1 MRFGQFCLKAFEL
14 FTLCHVATDPLG
26 MGTYIYSTYSIHK
39 LGWQIVRNK
48 VNLKSLLNKE
58 LTFGIV
64 WKFSWQFSGKWILS
78 CYPLFFAFPLAE
90 PITGRTCLL
99 SYEWIM
105 KYQDMVLLFDA
116 NIWSSVS
123 SWNLDWSC
131 FCMLLILH
139 LSLLINDSFGR
150 VCLHKFQTDGET
162 TNHSDDP
169 LFARAGLER
178 VRRKLPFSFDCY
190 NVYNSFQKC
199 LIWVRWTA
207 VERVRRYVAN
217 ICLKIILVVDF
228 SSMYRLLAGVDLIK
242 N

>member
-1 MRFGQFCLKAFEL
+1 MRYGQFCLKAFEL
-14 FTLCHVATDPLG
+14 FTLCHTATDPLG

-48 VNLKSLLNKE
+48 LNLKSLLNKE

-64 WKFSWQFSGKWILS
+64 WKFSWPFSGKWILS

-131 FCMLLILH
+131 FNFCMLLVLH
-139 LSLLINDSFGR
+139 LSFLWARLFTQVSDRRRDNEPFWWSSICSRGLGESKEEVAFLFWLL
-150 VCLHKFQTDGET
+150 
-162 TNHSDDP
+162 
-169 LFARAGLER
+169 
-178 VRRKLPFSFDCY
+178 
-190 NVYNSFQKC
+190 
-199 LIWVRWTA
+199 
-207 VERVRRYVAN
+207 
-217 ICLKIILVVDF
+217 
-228 SSMYRLLAGVDLIK
+228 
-242 N
+242 